1 MNYRLTVLPLVCAA
15 LSACTSPLTVT
26 PTTGG
31 QQPAA
36 PVTRIEGQVPQ
47 RVIDVAAQVG
57 GVRSAGT
64 VTPPAPDANGTV
76 NPSALAAFA
85 VPLPSAPEDA
95 ALTRFYDLF
104 SAPSCKQAV
113 TGNLLARLH
122 LLSALDSASGPL
134 VSVSAAQQGNV
145 TTGRTQVAYL
155 YADRAT
161 YLRGTVTCPVAGAQQ
176 RTGFELNVQAGWNRV
191 VISQGLN
198 GADAGRLYATAPRV
212 SGGNA
217 APEVWSTAP

>member
-1 MNYRLTVLPLVCAA
+1 MKYPLTALPLVCAA

-36 PVTRIEGQVPQ
+36 PVTRIEGQVPP
-47 RVIDVAAQVG
+47 RVVDVTAQVG
-57 GVRSAGT
+57 NLRSAGT

-76 NPSALAAFA
+76 NPSALATFA

-95 ALTRFYDLF
+95 ALTRFYELF
-104 SAPSCKQAV
+104 SAPNCKQAV

-122 LLSALDSASGPL
+122 LLSVLGSTNGPL
-134 VSVSAAQQGNV
+134 VSVNATQQGGV

-155 YADRAT
+155 YADRST

-176 RTGFELNVQAGWNRV
+176 LTGFELNVQAGWNRV
-191 VISQGLN
+191 VVSQGVD
-198 GADAGRLYATAPRV
+198 GAGAGRLYATAPRV
-212 SGGNA
+212 TGGNA